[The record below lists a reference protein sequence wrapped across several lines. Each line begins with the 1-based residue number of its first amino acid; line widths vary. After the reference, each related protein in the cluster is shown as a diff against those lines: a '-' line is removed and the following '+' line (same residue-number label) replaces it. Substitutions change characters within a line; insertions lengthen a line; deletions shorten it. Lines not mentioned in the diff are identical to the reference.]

1 MSYMQ
6 YIWLYLKNMIQ
17 IILNLKLKIV
27 LRKEK
32 EIKKLKKY

>member
-17 IILNLKLKIV
+17 IILNLKVKIV
-27 LRKEK
+27 L
-32 EIKKLKKY
+32 KK

>member
-17 IILNLKLKIV
+17 IILNLKVKIV

-32 EIKKLKKY
+32 EIKKLKKD